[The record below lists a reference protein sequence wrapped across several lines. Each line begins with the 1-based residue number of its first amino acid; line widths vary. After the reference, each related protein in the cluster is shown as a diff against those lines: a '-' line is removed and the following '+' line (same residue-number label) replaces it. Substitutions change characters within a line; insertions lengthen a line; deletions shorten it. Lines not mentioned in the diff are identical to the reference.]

1 MPIRVIAKEGR
12 DKSKSRMRGPRDE
25 VYSDK
30 EGRFKRDP
38 KTRAR
43 KPMMGGGLM
52 GKKKEKDKPEKPR
65 DKRKPIDPINQKKLE
80 DKFKKKVRDQENK
93 KEPARKDS
101 LREKIKPK
109 KKMDRLQQL
118 REELNKMKKGGK
130 VKKKFP
136 DLTGDGKVTQADIL
150 KGRGVF
156 KKGGASK

>member
-52 GKKKEKDKPEKPR
+52 AATERLKRQGKMGGGMMQTPR
-65 DKRKPIDPINQKKLE
+65 
-80 DKFKKKVRDQENK
+80 
-93 KEPARKDS
+93 A
-101 LREKIKPK
+101 
-109 KKMDRLQQL
+109 MYG
-118 REELNKMKKGGK
+118 KGGGVCK
-130 VKKKFP
+130 R
-136 DLTGDGKVTQADIL
+136 GMGRAYGKN
-150 KGRGVF
+150 
-156 KKGGASK
+156 S